1 MNPKLIR
8 TKAQPPVSVF
18 KIIYIPDYLKGP
30 LDWGW
35 AALGKTLGSARH
47 KALIELLIAKRE
59 AAGMTQAELAKKLG
73 EYQSFV
79 ARLESG
85 QRRVDVVEFL
95 ELADI
100 LEFDAAKA
108 LRSLK

>member
-1 MNPKLIR
+1 MAG
-8 TKAQPPVSVF
+8 T
-18 KIIYIPDYLKGP
+18 
-30 LDWGW
+30 
-35 AALGKTLGSARH
+35 LGKTLQSARH

-59 AAGMTQAELAKKLG
+59 EAGLTQAVLAKRLG

-95 ELADI
+95 KMADV
-100 LEFDAAKA
+100 LGFDSAKA
-108 LRSLK
+108 IINLKKI

>member
-1 MNPKLIR
+1 M
-8 TKAQPPVSVF
+8 
-18 KIIYIPDYLKGP
+18 
-30 LDWGW
+30 
-35 AALGKTLGSARH
+35 GKTLLTARH

-59 AAGMTQAELAKKLG
+59 EARLTQAALAKRLG

-95 ELADI
+95 KMADV
-100 LEFDAAKA
+100 LGFDPAKA
-108 LRSLK
+108 ILSLKKI